1 MSVGAAGAAPVPA
14 GHTCFEM
21 GGPFMAANGPM
32 YRRGS
37 GAQAMPGLRVEQRRV
52 NPMGNLHGGMMAS
65 LCDMPLPVAAFHQN
79 AALRGYFLPT
89 VSLQIV
95 KVGSA
100 LQGVFP
106 T

>member
-1 MSVGAAGAAPVPA
+1 
-14 GHTCFEM
+14 
-21 GGPFMAANGPM
+21 MAANGPM

-37 GAQAMPGLRVEQRRV
+37 GAQAMPGLRVEQRHV

-65 LCDMPLPVAAFHQN
+65 LCDMPLPFAAFHQN